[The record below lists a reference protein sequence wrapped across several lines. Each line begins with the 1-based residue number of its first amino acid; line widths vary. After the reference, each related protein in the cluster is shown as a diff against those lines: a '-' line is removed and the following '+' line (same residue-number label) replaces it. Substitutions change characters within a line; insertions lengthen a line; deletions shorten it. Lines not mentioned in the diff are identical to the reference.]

1 MEALQGLFGEGK
13 EAFSAAEAALAVI
26 GRECF
31 SAQAAVPDLISSSSF
46 REHKMME
53 TTCL

>member
-1 MEALQGLFGEGK
+1 MEALQGLFGERK
-13 EAFSAAEAALAVI
+13 EAFSAAGAVI

-31 SAQAAVPDLISSSSF
+31 SVQAAVPDLIPSSSF
-46 REHKMME
+46 REHKIME